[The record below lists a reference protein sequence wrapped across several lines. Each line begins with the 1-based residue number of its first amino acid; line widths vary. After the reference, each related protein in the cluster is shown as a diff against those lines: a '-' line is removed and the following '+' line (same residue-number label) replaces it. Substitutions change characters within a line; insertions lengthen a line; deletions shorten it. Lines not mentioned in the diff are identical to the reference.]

1 MRKKWFGRLLSII
14 VAGAMVFNIASVRA
28 YADASA
34 PGNYVKD
41 VFIAYGKTEKQAT
54 EWLTKNG
61 WEPLA
66 GDLNAGKASFFDDNK
81 IQDQNVAAVLGI
93 KRTNKEKDAVTDMA
107 VMNMSGGYSIPDYSS
122 LLKTKKSE
130 IDEFVNSFMPVIEEF
145 RANRSGKGSSYGQ
158 KRADLAYD
166 ILNTFYDGDPK
177 GDDAVHDTGM
187 KLGDLFMQQTMQEGN
202 EKGGDLQQIML
213 ESSGGAMIAVE
224 ALLVMGADPGEETW
238 LKRASGLTGDELAEN
253 LVKYVPEAEGQD
265 IAPSAVSQYLSQ
277 KYGETAKVIAGQWS
291 DVNEQMLWYENY
303 NKENDLWQK
312 ENESD
317 EDYAART
324 DKFFKDLKAADE
336 DRYDAECTTYHK
348 YAILYNGLYEMPY
361 EGDWGET
368 LGDFFNPVDDK
379 EYAFNSD
386 SFLPLAA
393 GLSNGQR
400 AGMDYLSLE
409 TLLLIG
415 LGSEESFDYIAPDL
429 KDLFGDETT
438 FDIYT
443 GVKRDAFRNGVAIT
457 SRALMEQNAGK
468 GEAFDQ
474 IWDNV
479 GIVAISTYAAAVVGA
494 VALGA
499 GWYMTANGY
508 INPNTQST
516 IDGLTAVRDRAW
528 KAYDIN
534 LNDATFNDGLLNPK
548 LLKEYETAQKNLD
561 KAQNAR
567 KITTGGYTGR
577 VLMGVGGALLIAAAI
592 VKAVQ
597 LYKYYGK
604 KMTPIPTM
612 IVDESDIV
620 TYLTEDDGTPVLD
633 ENGDQ
638 KKSIDFNTYEYY
650 TAVKCN
656 RPEVGEIGDWQDGVE
671 EYKDHNCYDIADIN
685 CDMGQEWLALYIVK
699 SENKGK
705 PILADTLK
713 ITYGKDS
720 SMPKGC
726 TQALHLFT
734 YSNAVNLADTAWA
747 FNNKKGGIRLFWDID
762 ANAFTGNAASAFSR
776 GQIAFAGGLGLAL
789 GILGTTFA
797 LYPKRKK
804 ANILDSQNETT
815 I

>member
-28 YADASA
+28 YADESA
-34 PGNYVKD
+34 PGKYVKD

-81 IQDQNVAAVLGI
+81 IQDQNVAAVMGI

-361 EGDWGET
+361 EGVWGET
-368 LGDFFNPVDDK
+368 WITCHLK
-379 EYAFNSD
+379 H
-386 SFLPLAA
+386 SF
-393 GLSNGQR
+393 
-400 AGMDYLSLE
+400 
-409 TLLLIG
+409 
-415 LGSEESFDYIAPDL
+415 
-429 KDLFGDETT
+429 
-438 FDIYT
+438 
-443 GVKRDAFRNGVAIT
+443 
-457 SRALMEQNAGK
+457 
-468 GEAFDQ
+468 
-474 IWDNV
+474 
-479 GIVAISTYAAAVVGA
+479 
-494 VALGA
+494 
-499 GWYMTANGY
+499 
-508 INPNTQST
+508 
-516 IDGLTAVRDRAW
+516 
-528 KAYDIN
+528 
-534 LNDATFNDGLLNPK
+534 
-548 LLKEYETAQKNLD
+548 
-561 KAQNAR
+561 
-567 KITTGGYTGR
+567 
-577 VLMGVGGALLIAAAI
+577 
-592 VKAVQ
+592 
-597 LYKYYGK
+597 
-604 KMTPIPTM
+604 
-612 IVDESDIV
+612 
-620 TYLTEDDGTPVLD
+620 
-633 ENGDQ
+633 
-638 KKSIDFNTYEYY
+638 
-650 TAVKCN
+650 
-656 RPEVGEIGDWQDGVE
+656 
-671 EYKDHNCYDIADIN
+671 
-685 CDMGQEWLALYIVK
+685 
-699 SENKGK
+699 
-705 PILADTLK
+705 
-713 ITYGKDS
+713 
-720 SMPKGC
+720 
-726 TQALHLFT
+726 
-734 YSNAVNLADTAWA
+734 
-747 FNNKKGGIRLFWDID
+747 
-762 ANAFTGNAASAFSR
+762 
-776 GQIAFAGGLGLAL
+776 
-789 GILGTTFA
+789 
-797 LYPKRKK
+797 
-804 ANILDSQNETT
+804 
-815 I
+815 

>member
-28 YADASA
+28 YADESA
-34 PGNYVKD
+34 PGKYVKD

-379 EYAFNSD
+379 EYVFNSD

-577 VLMGVGGALLIAAAI
+577 VLMGVGGALLIAAVPLGEADAGGHGEKARAAALVDPARLQGRADHPVQPGGRGVLRI
-592 VKAVQ
+592 GENHLLHGAGDQQLALQGFLVRAGELGDGDEQGPCPVGPGETLQSGLHHGPGAGGVEVHQIHVQAGEHPHGLFHGIGDVVQLQIQKDPVAPGLEAPHDLRSLGIEELHADLHKGLFSRKAVQ
-597 LYKYYGK
+597 KSQGLVSACEVAG
-604 KMTPIPTM
+604 
-612 IVDESDIV
+612 
-620 TYLTEDDGTPVLD
+620 DDDVLSH
-633 ENGDQ
+633 G
-638 KKSIDFNTYEYY
+638 
-650 TAVKCN
+650 
-656 RPEVGEIGDWQDGVE
+656 
-671 EYKDHNCYDIADIN
+671 
-685 CDMGQEWLALYIVK
+685 
-699 SENKGK
+699 
-705 PILADTLK
+705 
-713 ITYGKDS
+713 
-720 SMPKGC
+720 
-726 TQALHLFT
+726 
-734 YSNAVNLADTAWA
+734 
-747 FNNKKGGIRLFWDID
+747 RL
-762 ANAFTGNAASAFSR
+762 
-776 GQIAFAGGLGLAL
+776 L
-789 GILGTTFA
+789 
-797 LYPKRKK
+797 
-804 ANILDSQNETT
+804 
-815 I
+815 